1 MMSLVTS
8 STPFKSH
15 FLRPF
20 GVVPR
25 HTFVPN
31 RVVAFGVYSSLEEA
45 AMLSKPSF
53 YGTSM
58 VMDPIVV
65 PDQIDHVAHAK
76 RRTAAAKDSFLR
88 DYGSHSPKK
97 FEWLLTQTGRNG
109 AS

>member
-1 MMSLVTS
+1 
-8 STPFKSH
+8 
-15 FLRPF
+15 
-20 GVVPR
+20 
-25 HTFVPN
+25 
-31 RVVAFGVYSSLEEA
+31 
-45 AMLSKPSF
+45 
-53 YGTSM
+53 M